1 MKCAIGGKAG
11 ISTAQRF
18 FVQGKHAWG
27 DRQLKAS
34 RTRFIPKRL
43 LGLLERTTWPVTAA
57 RTASQRP
64 KLDISTCM
72 RGIS

>member
-1 MKCAIGGKAG
+1 MKGAIGGKAD

-18 FVQGKHAWG
+18 FVQGEQAWG

-43 LGLLERTTWPVTAA
+43 LMAGHCSSHGQPTAKA
-57 RTASQRP
+57 GYQYLHAGDLVIEPTGA
-64 KLDISTCM
+64 
-72 RGIS
+72 